1 MVQDPDITQEEE
13 HADRRPVT
21 GKDDPNQGEGRP
33 YSGVS
38 QPEDD
43 VSIDESTEGRPYSG
57 VSQPEDDEGIDQ
69 STEGRPYSGV

>member
-1 MVQDPDITQEEE
+1 MQDPDITQEEE
-13 HADRRPVT
+13 YVNREPIT
-21 GKDDPNQGEGRP
+21 GKDDLKQGEGRP

-38 QPEDD
+38 QPQDDD
-43 VSIDESTEGRPYSG
+43 VIDQSTEGRPYSG